1 MSDPHNIVYGPVGR
15 TTAAVQ
21 ATLEGG
27 NAFYDQFD
35 PTIAALHTALD
46 QLVYSHSGEDAPEAS
61 WVLRLDR
68 AEPPA
73 DEVDGAWATP
83 GPATVTVAVGQG
95 ATHIDVTHPPEDDEP
110 PLTVP
115 LSTEVTEQLVFVV
128 LALVENHYR
137 AQLSAEED
145 CLHCGGNGLARPLW
159 EPTS

>member
-1 MSDPHNIVYGPVGR
+1 MSDPNNIVYGPVGR

-27 NAFYDQFD
+27 DAFYDQFD

-46 QLVYSHSGEDAPEAS
+46 QLVYSHSGEDPDEPS

-68 AEPPA
+68 AEP
-73 DEVDGAWATP
+73 VDGFDGGWTTP

-95 ATHIDVTHPPEDDEP
+95 TTRIDVAHPLEDDEP

-115 LSTEVTEQLVFVV
+115 LSAEVTEQLVFVV

-137 AQLSAEED
+137 AQLSAKED

-159 EPTS
+159 EPAS